1 MNPQSSRVRS
11 PADVGGPSTS
21 PPPLPEGWLAQW
33 EGTLRKWYFVQP
45 ATGKSQW
52 EVPTEPFIPTP
63 SSTPHSIASPGPYH
77 APRAASLAPSETEAA
92 SREFQELRSGKWPG
106 SGSFSNNSFGSMQPS
121 PYQQV
126 STPGSQRT
134 PTLSGTPTMSDQ
146 MQSSRPSSQGILGQV
161 ASDLASRTNNDE
173 MVDVQQTNT
182 PNQYTCPPSY
192 SQVQGTSN
200 QVQDVTMGQETS
212 QLQNENTGA
221 GTSFTPQQSQA
232 PAYATPDHGQIP
244 QGAPIPSS
252 MPGTAPIAQS
262 HGESQP
268 AMVQPISSAPME
280 PGAQYQYFPGQ
291 TPPAQQGM
299 IPYPTQPHQQP
310 DPYYQKGPIPVP
322 PGQFPSRIAPGSQPK
337 DNGITVIH
345 PDPNAAPLFPTRYSD
360 AERRRQ
366 QAGMQSGYNSRTP
379 PGQAYQVPAGGGYTQ
394 NTAPNQ
400 GGYSQYDQYAPR
412 SGQRQPSQG
421 SGPPWDYDRSQ
432 PEPQGGYPVHARY
445 TPPQQHQHQPQP
457 QAQHYR
463 ADSGGYPG
471 GWGR

>member
-106 SGSFSNNSFGSMQPS
+106 SGSFSSN
-121 PYQQV
+121 
-126 STPGSQRT
+126 T
-134 PTLSGTPTMSDQ
+134 SGTFLCPQ
-146 MQSSRPSSQGILGQV
+146 
-161 ASDLASRTNNDE
+161 
-173 MVDVQQTNT
+173 NT

-322 PGQFPSRIAPGSQPK
+322 PGQPGLSSAGRRWIYPEYGTQPGRIFP
-337 DNGITVIH
+337 V
-345 PDPNAAPLFPTRYSD
+345 
-360 AERRRQ
+360 
-366 QAGMQSGYNSRTP
+366 
-379 PGQAYQVPAGGGYTQ
+379 
-394 NTAPNQ
+394 
-400 GGYSQYDQYAPR
+400 
-412 SGQRQPSQG
+412 
-421 SGPPWDYDRSQ
+421 
-432 PEPQGGYPVHARY
+432 
-445 TPPQQHQHQPQP
+445 
-457 QAQHYR
+457 
-463 ADSGGYPG
+463 
-471 GWGR
+471 